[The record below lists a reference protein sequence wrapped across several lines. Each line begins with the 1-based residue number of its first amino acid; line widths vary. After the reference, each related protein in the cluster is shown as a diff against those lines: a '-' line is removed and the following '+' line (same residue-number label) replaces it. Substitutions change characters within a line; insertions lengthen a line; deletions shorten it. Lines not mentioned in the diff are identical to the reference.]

1 MTKTKRKINMKKV
14 NMKKVNM
21 TKINRKKINRKKRG
35 TRRRRSCHKG
45 GTILGRGGD
54 GSIIDSLSCGGF
66 SKETGYVAKILK
78 NDSRIN
84 RDVNKKLAE
93 IDPENKRF
101 NRYYF
106 PSGTACAE
114 DIETNSDILDL
125 KTRGEFN
132 GIFGFQKYLIYMNP
146 KAMTKEQ
153 YKHLRRSIEI
163 LKENQI
169 FHGDLPGNV
178 MIDPHDNLPRI
189 IDWEK
194 AKITDE
200 PSLFDMDWTVFV
212 RQFKTVKPE

>member
-1 MTKTKRKINMKKV
+1 
-14 NMKKVNM
+14 MKKVNM

-54 GSIIDSLSCGGF
+54 GCIIDSLSCGGF

-78 NDSRIN
+78 NKSIIN
-84 RDVNKKLAE
+84 HDVNKKLEE

-106 PSGTACAE
+106 PSGTACAQ

-153 YKHLRRSIEI
+153 YKHLRESVKI
-163 LKENQI
+163 LKANQI
-169 FHGDLPGNV
+169 FHGDLPDNV
-178 MIDPHDNLPRI
+178 MIDPHDKLPRI

-200 PSLFDMDWTVFV
+200 QSLFGMDWIAFLTH
-212 RQFKTVKPE
+212 FKTVKPE

>member
-1 MTKTKRKINMKKV
+1 MTKTKRKI

-54 GSIIDSLSCGGF
+54 GCIIDSLSCGGF

-78 NDSRIN
+78 NKSRIN
-84 RDVNKKLAE
+84 HAVNNKLAE

-106 PSGTACAE
+106 PSGTACTQ
-114 DIETNSDILDL
+114 DIETNSDILGL
-125 KTRGEFN
+125 KSRGEFN
-132 GIFGFQKYLIYMNP
+132 GIFGFQKYLIDM

-153 YKHLRRSIEI
+153 YHYLRDSMEI
-163 LKENQI
+163 LKKNKI

-178 MIDPHDNLPRI
+178 MIDPNDNLPRI
-189 IDWEK
+189 IDWEN
-194 AKITDE
+194 ANFSTDE
-200 PSLFDMDWTVFV
+200 KDFIMDWYAFLTH
-212 RQFKTVKPE
+212 FKVSS